1 MYITITTREVAER
14 FGVSRQM
21 IWKMVTGGKLPE
33 PIRPRGR
40 LGSHWIL
47 TKSLVDILDAIDSYN
62 YARNVSEQTRRTK
75 DE

>member
-1 MYITITTREVAER
+1 M
-14 FGVSRQM
+14 
-21 IWKMVTGGKLPE
+21 PE
-33 PIRPRGR
+33 PIRQRGR

-62 YARNVSEQTRRTK
+62 YARNVSEQTRRSK